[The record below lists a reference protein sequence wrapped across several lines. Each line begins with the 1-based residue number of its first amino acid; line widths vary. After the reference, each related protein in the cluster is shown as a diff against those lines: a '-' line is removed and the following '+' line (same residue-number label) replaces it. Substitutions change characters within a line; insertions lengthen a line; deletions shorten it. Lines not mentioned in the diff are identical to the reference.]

1 MNISQKSSG
10 TAQRIARQVD
20 DGWHR
25 SSFVGSLANAQSV
38 DHKRHTAGPLLE
50 NGSSVINRLILS
62 SGHSLSPL
70 AMPFVVDWHR
80 ATDGFQYRDVH
91 DRSALTLLLSTR
103 RCAAAPREDW
113 KVQSVPTGRGQ
124 SMSSFVCSPPVGLSA
139 ERRWCFA
146 GSRTRSDGYRKPP
159 RISQVWRCQTH
170 LRGLTPL
177 IAQTLSK
184 RASD

>member
-1 MNISQKSSG
+1 MGG
-10 TAQRIARQVD
+10 T
-20 DGWHR
+20 
-25 SSFVGSLANAQSV
+25 
-38 DHKRHTAGPLLE
+38 
-50 NGSSVINRLILS
+50 
-62 SGHSLSPL
+62 
-70 AMPFVVDWHR
+70 
-80 ATDGFQYRDVH
+80 VH
-91 DRSALTLLLSTR
+91 RSALTLLLSTR

-177 IAQTLSK
+177 IRSDPFDSLGMLRRLPNARGFQLMTLACVHRSTLRMSFGDPLAPKRTVPRLPTHTGGKLERQLCLEHKSTLSLPT
-184 RASD
+184 SLVPN